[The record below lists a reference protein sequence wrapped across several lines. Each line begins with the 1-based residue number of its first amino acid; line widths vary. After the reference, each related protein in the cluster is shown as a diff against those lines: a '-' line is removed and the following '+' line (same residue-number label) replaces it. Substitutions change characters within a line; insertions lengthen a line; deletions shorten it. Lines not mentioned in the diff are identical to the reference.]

1 MQTCCASRILTG
13 VNLALLVLI
22 LCACSGGASAP
33 AYRVKVYDPPAS
45 AGLKG
50 HQKPYSVNG
59 KRYEPL
65 RESNGFVEEGLA
77 SWYGPDFHG
86 KPTSCGEI
94 YDMHALTAAHKILP
108 LGVSVRVTN
117 QNNGKSVVVRVN
129 DRGPFVGNRIIDLS
143 YAAAQELDI
152 VAAGTAPVRIEAL
165 GFQQGDGYAPPA
177 NYNTG
182 PFTVQVASFKDQENA
197 RRLSTQLKKQYGTST
212 IQSGW
217 VKENLF
223 HRVRVGSYP
232 TLAAASQAQQSF
244 AQAGFPNGLVV
255 AER

>member
-1 MQTCCASRILTG
+1 MQTCCANRILTG
-13 VNLALLVLI
+13 VSLVLLVLT
-22 LCACSGGASAP
+22 LCACRGASPP

-94 YDMHALTAAHKILP
+94 YDMHALTSAHKTLP

-117 QNNGKSVVVRVN
+117 QKNGKFVVVRVN

-143 YAAAQELDI
+143 YAAAKELDI

-165 GFQQGDGYAPPA
+165 GFQQGGGYAAPA
-177 NYNTG
+177 DYRSG

-217 VKENLF
+217 VKESLF
-223 HRVRVGSYP
+223 HRVRVGTYP
-232 TLAAASQAQQSF
+232 TVAAANQAQPSF
-244 AQAGFPNGLVV
+244 VQAGFPNCLVV
-255 AER
+255 AVE